1 MLNFTLESDSNGSGS
16 NTDKRFNSARIK
28 KLVGWFLWITLI
40 ISTGYA
46 IYRIIITPADAVP
59 PATPRTLADYILM
72 LVSCL
77 GGLIVMGL
85 PSLIEKRFKIIIPD
99 GLTIAY
105 FIFLY
110 AGVFLGEVQN
120 YFHVFKYWDVLLH
133 SISGAM
139 LAVLGVKLISVL
151 NSWKRLD
158 LHLSPFFVVLFGFCF
173 AVTIGVIWEI
183 YEYSGDALLGM
194 NMQKYM
200 TESGEILVGQEAL
213 RDTMEDF
220 IVNVA
225 SALIVS
231 VGAFFSVRKKQRVFH
246 NEIASSPELL
256 VEAVATA
263 VQERYDSQERKSD

>member
-1 MLNFTLESDSNGSGS
+1 
-16 NTDKRFNSARIK
+16 
-28 KLVGWFLWITLI
+28 
-40 ISTGYA
+40 
-46 IYRIIITPADAVP
+46 
-59 PATPRTLADYILM
+59 
-72 LVSCL
+72 
-77 GGLIVMGL
+77 
-85 PSLIEKRFKIIIPD
+85 
-99 GLTIAY
+99 
-105 FIFLY
+105 
-110 AGVFLGEVQN
+110 
-120 YFHVFKYWDVLLH
+120 
-133 SISGAM
+133 
-139 LAVLGVKLISVL
+139 
-151 NSWKRLD
+151 
-158 LHLSPFFVVLFGFCF
+158 LFGFCF